1 MSLRA
6 CFGVIP
12 NCRVSHPC
20 CVVPAAVPGG
30 RREDR
35 QALPAGPS
43 EFLGALVCNS
53 QAAET
58 RSTRLG
64 ATAGCGRRGHVCG
77 AARSCRRPGSP
88 GAVLTRRG
96 RSRRGGGGVPGRRWT
111 GPRTPTHTRSRLAR
125 AAPST
130 AGGRS
135 RPRSS
140 PRWAATVAYGH
151 TVRRLAQPQAYDTK
165 PRSNRAGPVQPQA
178 CFRLLAAL
186 DPGADAD
193 EAGRPRIL
201 TSTAVPALPGRHH
214 DAGYPPDERADT
226 GDRAGPLEDVPG
238 VVQPRVDREV
248 RVVMRS
254 R

>member
-6 CFGVIP
+6 CFGVIQ

-20 CVVPAAVPGG
+20 CVVQASVPGG
-30 RREDR
+30 RREGR
-35 QALPAGPS
+35 QALLAGR
-43 EFLGALVCNS
+43 FLCSSATAR
-53 QAAET
+53 QPDP
-58 RSTRLG
+58 STRLVP
-64 ATAGCGRRGHVCG
+64 TAGCGRRRHVCG

-111 GPRTPTHTRSRLAR
+111 GPRTPTHARSRLAH

-130 AGGRS
+130 AGGRF

-151 TVRRLAQPQAYDTK
+151 AAHHPAQPQAHDTK
-165 PRSNRAGPVQPQA
+165 PRSSRASPVQPQA

-193 EAGRPRIL
+193 EAGRPQIL
-201 TSTAVPALPGRHH
+201 NSTAVPAFPGRHH
-214 DAGYPPDERADT
+214 DAGHPPDERADS
-226 GDRAGPLEDVPG
+226 GDRAGPLEEVPG
-238 VVQPRVDREV
+238 IVHPRVDREV
-248 RVVMRS
+248 PAAMRS

>member
-12 NCRVSHPC
+12 NCRVPILAVSSQPPF
-20 CVVPAAVPGG
+20 PAADVKIA
-30 RREDR
+30 RRCPLARASFSVRSSATAR
-35 QALPAGPS
+35 QPDP
-43 EFLGALVCNS
+43 
-53 QAAET
+53 
-58 RSTRLG
+58 STRLG
-64 ATAGCGRRGHVCG
+64 PTAGCGRRGHVCG

-111 GPRTPTHTRSRLAR
+111 GPRTPTHARSRLAR

-140 PRWAATVAYGH
+140 PRWAATVAYDH
-151 TVRRLAQPQAYDTK
+151 TVRRLAQPQAHDTK
-165 PRSNRAGPVQPQA
+165 PRSSRAGPVQPQA

-214 DAGYPPDERADT
+214 DAGYPPDERADPPAIAQARSRT
-226 GDRAGPLEDVPG
+226 SRESFIRAWTE
-238 VVQPRVDREV
+238 RCES
-248 RVVMRS
+248 VMRS